1 MKRRVEG
8 AGGQYE
14 GVDIRAS
21 LLWDNRNDLDLHVA
35 TPRGEH
41 IYFGSKRS
49 ACGGWLDVD
58 MNVRGETT
66 TPVENIRWAR
76 GLGAARALPGLR
88 PELPLPRAGEVPDA
102 V

>member
-21 LLWDNRNDLDLHVA
+21 LLWDNRNDLDLHVV

-41 IYFGSKRS
+41 IYFGTS
-49 ACGGWLDVD
+49 A
-58 MNVRGETT
+58 
-66 TPVENIRWAR
+66 P
-76 GLGAARALPGLR
+76 AAA
-88 PELPLPRAGEVPDA
+88 AGSTST
-102 V
+102 